1 MSFNAKEIRK
11 DFPLFSS
18 VANKDLIY
26 FDNAATTQRPR
37 QVLDAIK
44 SFYENDNANPLR
56 GLYGLSVRA
65 TDDYENARHN
75 VASFI
80 NAREDSEII
89 FTRNA
94 SESLNLVAYTW
105 AKENLNEDDEVV
117 VTAMEHHSNF
127 LPWKMICDDTTSRRT
142 L

>member
-1 MSFNAKEIRK
+1 MSFNVNEIRK
-11 DFPLFSS
+11 DFPIFSS
-18 VANKDLIY
+18 ELNKDLIY

-80 NAREDSEII
+80 NAREDTEII
-89 FTRNA
+89 VR
-94 SESLNLVAYTW
+94 
-105 AKENLNEDDEVV
+105 KNE
-117 VTAMEHHSNF
+117 
-127 LPWKMICDDTTSRRT
+127 
-142 L
+142 